1 MRVIEVRRAG
11 RAVARFGY
19 RDAKGLR
26 ADAKSENNKVRVM
39 LLAPPLYH
47 DRYLAKNI
55 QYKGR
60 LGGVG

>member
-1 MRVIEVRRAG
+1 MRVIEIRRAG

-26 ADAKSENNKVRVM
+26 ADTKSENNKVRVV

-47 DRYLAKNI
+47 DCYLARNI

>member
-1 MRVIEVRRAG
+1 MRDSSE
-11 RAVARFGY
+11 

-26 ADAKSENNKVRVM
+26 ADEKSENNKVRVV

-47 DRYLAKNI
+47 DCYLAKNI

>member
-1 MRVIEVRRAG
+1 MRRAE
-11 RAVARFGY
+11 RAVA
-19 RDAKGLR
+19 
-26 ADAKSENNKVRVM
+26 KSEDNKVRVV